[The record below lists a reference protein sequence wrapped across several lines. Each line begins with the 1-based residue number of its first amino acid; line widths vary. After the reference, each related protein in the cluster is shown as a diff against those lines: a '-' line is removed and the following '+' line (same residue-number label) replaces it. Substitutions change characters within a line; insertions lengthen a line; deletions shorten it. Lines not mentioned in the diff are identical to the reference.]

1 MDEIFIQRTV
11 NQFFTKGENQMKLKY
26 LFYFQALTVLNA
38 MGMIFAPSAE
48 LSGAGISPS
57 AELNLALQNTG
68 GLLLFLSLVA
78 FFAARAEDSP
88 FRRNIRLCFFIGH
101 LVLFAVYAF
110 NQVNGGPTFGPIL
123 WIHLVFALAF
133 GYFQFIKPDA

>member
-1 MDEIFIQRTV
+1 
-11 NQFFTKGENQMKLKY
+11 MKLKY

-38 MGMIFAPSAE
+38 VGMIFAPSAE
-48 LSGAGISPS
+48 LSRSGISSS

-78 FFAARAEDSP
+78 FFAARVEDSP
-88 FRRNIRLCFFIGH
+88 LRRNIRLAFFVVH
-101 LVLFAVYAF
+101 SVLFALYAF
-110 NQVNGGPTFGPIL
+110 NQMNGGPTFGPIL

-133 GYFQFIKPDA
+133 GYFQFINPEA